1 MRRQRKYNLILFL
14 ILLVAGIG
22 LGYAAL
28 GANLSINGTTNLTRT
43 TWDIHFDHIT
53 ETSGGVTPAT
63 ATSINA
69 AGNTV
74 TYSITLSNPGD
85 FYEFT
90 VDAVNAGTVDAMI
103 ESVTSTLNNG
113 SISNLPDCLSYSATY
128 SDGVTIAPNH
138 LLAANTSETY
148 KVRIEFKTDI
158 EEEDLPDSNQT
169 LNLAFTVNYIQVDN
183 EAIEVPHSVGVY
195 TVNVYDGNYS
205 TIQNGTNTSVLWIGQ
220 SIPNGITTYNTPEAA
235 MTALKQ
241 ATGGTVDR
249 PFYLKHTISNN
260 IVTESTVGFVVTPEM
275 AQNNP
280 GMTAGTYYLKGDK
293 TFEYVNNTWECMSQ
307 YDDGNGNCLAP
318 SYNENKATLL
328 SAFGSTNCSDYSSY
342 FSCSVSG
349 LGAYASSDGSVHA
362 DVGSWYCAVY
372 SNGSSGCYAS

>member
-1 MRRQRKYNLILFL
+1 MKRQKKYNLILLL
-14 ILLVAGIG
+14 IILVGAIG

-43 TWDIHFDHIT
+43 TWDIHFDHLN

-63 ATSINA
+63 ATAINA

-90 VDAVNAGTVDAMI
+90 VDAVNAGTVDGMI

-113 SISNLPDCLSYSATY
+113 SITNLPDCLIYSVTY
-128 SDGVTIAPNH
+128 SDGVEIAPNQ
-138 LLAANTSETY
+138 LLAAGNTETY

-169 LNLAFTVNYIQVDN
+169 LNLAFTVNYVQADN
-183 EAIEVPHSVGVY
+183 EATPVPHPVGVY
-195 TVNVYDGNYS
+195 TANVWDGNSS
-205 TIQNGTNTSVLWIGQ
+205 TLDDGTNPSVVWIGQ
-220 SIPNGITTYNTPEAA
+220 AIPNGITTYQTPELA
-235 MTALKQ
+235 MAALKQ
-241 ATGGTVDR
+241 ASGGTIDR
-249 PFYLKHTISNN
+249 PFYLKHTISNDV
-260 IVTESTVGFVVTPEM
+260 VTESYVGFVVTETL

-280 GMTAGTYYLKGDK
+280 GMTAGTYYLKGEK
-293 TFEYVNNTWECMSQ
+293 TYGLVSGNWQCKAE

-318 SYNENKATLL
+318 RYNDNKDVLL
-328 SAFGSTNCSDYSSY
+328 SAFGSVNCTDYSSI
-342 FSCSVSG
+342 FRCSVSG
-349 LGAYASSDGSVHA
+349 LSASASSNGSVDA
-362 DVGSWYCAVY
+362 YGGSWYGGVDSY
-372 SNGSSGCYAS
+372 GGSYCSD